1 MRLTL
6 PRLWLS
12 PPGKE
17 NPWMDFSMIKRLQM
31 PKLDLR
37 HIEWPRFDFS
47 GIQWPKM
54 PKLRIGD
61 AVARLPIVQGGM
73 GVGISLSGLASAV
86 ANEGG
91 IGVIAAN
98 SIGMLDPE
106 YYAKHKDANSI
117 ILRKEIRKAK
127 EKTSGLI
134 GVNIMVAVDDYPDL
148 VRVAIEEKIDMVFLG
163 AGLPIKG
170 IPVEDLRAAGVKVI
184 PIVSSARAAGLI
196 FKSWSKKYQDIPDA
210 VVVEGPK
217 AGGHLGFKAEQIDD
231 PDFAIEQILPDVVA
245 VVKTF
250 ESEYH
255 RKIPVIAAG
264 GIYTGADIYKIFQL
278 GASGVQ
284 MGTRFVATHECD
296 ANIRFKESY
305 IACREEDIEI
315 IKSPVGLPG
324 RAIRNSFLKDIAA
337 GKKMGF
343 KCAWRCLKSC
353 DIKNARYCISLAL
366 DNARQGILDKGFA
379 FAGSNAFR
387 IDKIVSVDALLQELI
402 DQYLYAEEKDASN
415 LKDEYEKALEKLIAL
430 KEEYVMAAKNG
441 LNSLK
446 DDYDRGIEKGA
457 ELFREEYLKTMDK
470 IDSLKADYQNT
481 VDKANQLKAEL
492 VELFEQYS
500 LFDKVLIEG
509 TCQEPC

>member
-1 MRLTL
+1 
-6 PRLWLS
+6 
-12 PPGKE
+12 
-17 NPWMDFSMIKRLQM
+17 MDFNMIKRLQI

-37 HIEWPRFDFS
+37 NIEWPRFDFS

-98 SIGMLDPE
+98 SIGMLDPK
-106 YYAKHKDANSI
+106 YYAKNKDANSV
-117 ILRKEIRKAK
+117 ILRKEIRKAQ

-134 GVNIMVAVDDYPDL
+134 GINIMVAVDDYPDL
-148 VRVAIEEKIDMVFLG
+148 LRVAIEEKIDMVFLG

-184 PIVSSARAAGLI
+184 PIVSSARATRLI
-196 FKSWSKKYQDIPDA
+196 FRSWSKKYKDIPDA

-217 AGGHLGFKAEQIDD
+217 AGGHLGFKTDQIDD
-231 PDFAIEQILPDVVA
+231 PDFALERLLPDVVA
-245 VVKTF
+245 EIKTF
-250 ESEYH
+250 EVDYH

-264 GIYTGADIYKIFQL
+264 GVFTGADIYKVFQL

-296 ANIRFKESY
+296 ADIRFKEAY
-305 IACREEDIEI
+305 VACREEDIEI
-315 IKSPVGLPG
+315 IKSPVGMPG

-337 GKKMGF
+337 GKKMRF

-353 DIKNARYCISLAL
+353 DIKNARYCISLVL
-366 DNARQGILDKGFA
+366 NHARQGNLDKGLF

-387 IDKIVSVDALLQELI
+387 VDKIVSVNELLQELI
-402 DQYLYAEEKDASN
+402 HQYQNAEEKGAGK
-415 LKDEYEKALEKLIAL
+415 LKDEYEKALENLVAL
-430 KEEYVMAAKNG
+430 KEEYFIGMKKG
-441 LNSLK
+441 LSSLV
-446 DDYDRGIEKGA
+446 DEYERGIEKGA
-457 ELFREEYLKTMDK
+457 VLFHEEYLKTMNK
-470 IDSLKADYQNT
+470 INLLKDEYQNV
-481 VDKANQLKAEL
+481 VDKANLLKAEI

-500 LFDKVLIEG
+500 LFDKLQIEG
-509 TCQEPC
+509 TCRKPCQ

>member
-1 MRLTL
+1 
-6 PRLWLS
+6 
-12 PPGKE
+12 
-17 NPWMDFSMIKRLQM
+17 MDFNMIKRLQI

-37 HIEWPRFDFS
+37 SLDWPRFDFS
-47 GIQWPKM
+47 AGQWSKM

-61 AVARLPIVQGGM
+61 AVAKLPIIQGGM

-106 YYAKHKDANSI
+106 YYAKNKDANSI
-117 ILRKEIRKAK
+117 ILRKEIRKTK

-134 GVNIMVAVDDYPDL
+134 GVNIMMAVDDCLDL
-148 VRVAIEEKIDMVFLG
+148 IRVAIDEKIDMVFLG

-170 IPVEDLRAAGVKVI
+170 IPVKDLRAAGVKAI

-196 FKSWSKKYQDIPDA
+196 FRSWSKKYKDIPDA

-217 AGGHLGFKAEQIDD
+217 AGGHLGFKFDQIDD
-231 PDFAIEQILPDVVA
+231 PDFALERILPDVVA
-245 VVKTF
+245 EIKTF
-250 ESEYH
+250 EGKYH

-264 GIYTGADIYKIFQL
+264 GVYTGADIYKVFKL

-296 ANIRFKESY
+296 ADIRFKEAY
-305 IACREEDIEI
+305 IACREDDLEI

-324 RAIRNSFLKDIAA
+324 RAISNSFLKDMAA
-337 GKKMGF
+337 GKKMRF

-353 DIKNARYCISLAL
+353 DIKNAHYCISLVL

-387 IDKIVSVDALLQELI
+387 VDKIVSVNELLQELTN
-402 DQYLYAEEKDASN
+402 QYQLAEEKGASKLRDEYEN
-415 LKDEYEKALEKLIAL
+415 ALEKLFSLKKEYSIAMKKGLNSFKDEYERGVEKGTALFQ
-430 KEEYVMAAKNG
+430 EEY
-441 LNSLK
+441 S
-446 DDYDRGIEKGA
+446 R
-457 ELFREEYLKTMDK
+457 TMDK
-470 IDSLKADYQNT
+470 ISTLKAEYQNA
-481 VDKANQLKAEL
+481 VDKANLLKAEL
-492 VELFEQYS
+492 VELFEPYS
-500 LFDKVLIEG
+500 LFDKIKIEG
-509 TCQEPC
+509 TCQYPCK

>member
-1 MRLTL
+1 
-6 PRLWLS
+6 
-12 PPGKE
+12 
-17 NPWMDFSMIKRLQM
+17 MDFSMIKRLQL

-37 HIEWPRFDFS
+37 NIEWPRFDFS

-61 AVARLPIVQGGM
+61 AVARLPIIQGGM

-106 YYAKHKDANSI
+106 YYAKNKDANSI
-117 ILRKEIRKAK
+117 ILRREIRKAQ
-127 EKTSGLI
+127 EKTTGLI

-184 PIVSSARAAGLI
+184 PIVSSARAAALI
-196 FKSWSKKYQDIPDA
+196 FKSWSKKYKDIPDA

-217 AGGHLGFKAEQIDD
+217 AGGHLGFKADQIDD
-231 PDFAIEQILPDVVA
+231 PDFALELILPEVVA
-245 VVKTF
+245 EIKAF
-250 ESEYH
+250 EDLYH
-255 RKIPVIAAG
+255 RTIPVIAAG
-264 GIYTGADIYKIFQL
+264 GIYTGADIYKVFKL

-296 ANIRFKESY
+296 ANIRFKEAY

-315 IKSPVGLPG
+315 IKSPVGMPG
-324 RAIRNSFLKDIAA
+324 RAIRNSFLEDIAA
-337 GKKMGF
+337 GKKMPF

-353 DIKNARYCISLAL
+353 DIKNARYCISLVL
-366 DNARQGILDKGFA
+366 DNARQGILDKGLF
-379 FAGSNAFR
+379 FAGSNAYR
-387 IDKIVSVDALLQELI
+387 VDKIVSVNELLQELI
-402 DQYLYAEEKDASN
+402 TQYQYAEEKGAGK
-415 LKDEYEKALEKLIAL
+415 LKDEYEKVLEKLVAL
-430 KEEYVMAAKNG
+430 KEEYFIDIKEG
-441 LNSLK
+441 LGSLV
-446 DDYDRGIEKGA
+446 DEYERGIEKGTV
-457 ELFREEYLKTMDK
+457 LFREEYLKTMDK
-470 IDSLKADYQNT
+470 INSLKAEYQNA
-481 VDKANQLKAEL
+481 VDKANLLKAEL
-492 VELFEQYS
+492 VEMFEQYS
-500 LFDKVLIEG
+500 LFDKLQIEG
-509 TCQEPC
+509 TCREPCR

>member
-1 MRLTL
+1 
-6 PRLWLS
+6 
-12 PPGKE
+12 
-17 NPWMDFSMIKRLQM
+17 MDFSMLKRMQI

-37 HIEWPRFDFS
+37 NFEWPRFDFS

-61 AVARLPIVQGGM
+61 AIARLPIVQGGM

-117 ILRKEIRKAK
+117 ILRKEIRKAQA
-127 EKTSGLI
+127 KTAGLL

-148 VRVAIEEKIDMVFLG
+148 VRVALEEKIDMVFLG

-196 FKSWSKKYQDIPDA
+196 FKSWSKKYKDIPDA

-231 PDFAIEQILPDVVA
+231 PDFALERILPEVVA
-245 VVKTF
+245 EIKTF
-250 ESEYH
+250 EGKYH

-264 GIYTGADIYKIFQL
+264 GVFTGADIYKVFKL

-305 IACREEDIEI
+305 VACREEDIEI

-324 RAIRNSFLKDIAA
+324 RAIRNSFLKDVAA

-387 IDKIVSVDALLQELI
+387 VDKIVSVNELLQELI
-402 DQYLYAEEKDASN
+402 SQYQYAEEKGASY
-415 LKDEYEKALEKLIAL
+415 LRDEYEKALEKLISL
-430 KEEYVMAAKNG
+430 KEEYLIATKNG
-441 LNSLK
+441 LSSLK
-446 DDYDRGIEKGA
+446 DDYEWGKERGA

-470 IDSLKADYQNT
+470 ISMVKAEYQNA

-500 LFDKVLIEG
+500 LFDKLQIE
-509 TCQEPC
+509 

>member
-1 MRLTL
+1 
-6 PRLWLS
+6 
-12 PPGKE
+12 
-17 NPWMDFSMIKRLQM
+17 MDFSMIKGLQL

-37 HIEWPRFDFS
+37 NIEWPRFDFS

-106 YYAKHKDANSI
+106 YYAKNKDANAI

-127 EKTSGLI
+127 EKTKGLI

-148 VRVAIEEKIDMVFLG
+148 LRVGMEEKIDFAFLG

-170 IPVEDLRAAGVKVI
+170 IPIEDIRAAGVKVI

-196 FKSWSKKYQDIPDA
+196 FKSWSKKYNDIPDA

-231 PDFAIEQILPDVVA
+231 PDFALEQILPGVVA
-245 VVKTF
+245 EIKTF
-250 ESEYH
+250 EDKY
-255 RKIPVIAAG
+255 RRTIPVIAAG
-264 GIYTGADIYKIFQL
+264 GVYTGDDIYKVFKL

-305 IACREEDIEI
+305 VACREDDIEI

-324 RAIRNSFLKDIAA
+324 RAIRNSFLKKIAA
-337 GKKMGF
+337 GEKIGF
-343 KCAWRCLKSC
+343 RCAWRCLKSC

-387 IDKIVSVDALLQELI
+387 VDKIVSVNELLQELI
-402 DQYLYAEEKDASN
+402 AQYQQAEEKGASY
-415 LKDEYEKALEKLIAL
+415 LRDEYEKALEKLVAL
-430 KEEYVMAAKNG
+430 KEEYVNAAKNG
-441 LNSLK
+441 LSSLK
-446 DDYDRGIEKGA
+446 DEYDRGIERGA
-457 ELFREEYLKTMDK
+457 ELFREEYPKTMDK
-470 IDSLKADYQNT
+470 IDLLKADYQNA
-481 VDKANQLKAEL
+481 VDRANRLKAEL

-500 LFDKVLIEG
+500 LFDKIQIEG
-509 TCQEPC
+509 TCQEPCR

>member
-1 MRLTL
+1 
-6 PRLWLS
+6 
-12 PPGKE
+12 
-17 NPWMDFSMIKRLQM
+17 MDFSMIKKLQI

-37 HIEWPRFDFS
+37 NIEWPRFDFS
-47 GIQWPKM
+47 VNRLPKM
-54 PKLRIGD
+54 PKLRISD
-61 AVARLPIVQGGM
+61 AVAKLPIVQGGM

-106 YYAKHKDANSI
+106 YYAKNKDANSI

-134 GVNIMVAVDDYPDL
+134 GVNIMVAVDDCLDL
-148 VRVAIEEKIDMVFLG
+148 IRVAIEEKIDMVFLG

-196 FKSWSKKYQDIPDA
+196 FRSWSKKYKDIPDA

-217 AGGHLGFKAEQIDD
+217 AGGHLGFKADQIDD
-231 PDFAIEQILPDVVA
+231 PDFALERILPEVVA
-245 VVKTF
+245 EIKTF
-250 ESEYH
+250 EGEYH
-255 RKIPVIAAG
+255 RTIPVIAAG
-264 GIYTGADIYKIFQL
+264 GIFTGADIFKAFKL

-296 ANIRFKESY
+296 ANIRFKEAY
-305 IACREEDIEI
+305 IACREDDLEI

-353 DIKNARYCISLAL
+353 DIKNARYCISLVL

-387 IDKIVSVDALLQELI
+387 VDKIVSVNELLQELI
-402 DQYLYAEEKDASN
+402 NQYQQAAEKGASK
-415 LKDEYEKALEKLIAL
+415 LRDEYEKALEKLVSL
-430 KEEYVMAAKNG
+430 KEEYLIAMRKG
-441 LNSLK
+441 LSSLK
-446 DDYDRGIEKGA
+446 DDYERGIEKGA
-457 ELFREEYLKTMDK
+457 VRFREENLKAMEK
-470 IDSLKADYQNT
+470 INSLKAEYQNV
-481 VDKANQLKAEL
+481 VDKANLLKAEL

-500 LFDKVLIEG
+500 LFDKHQSEG
-509 TCQEPC
+509 TCQEPCR

>member
-1 MRLTL
+1 
-6 PRLWLS
+6 
-12 PPGKE
+12 
-17 NPWMDFSMIKRLQM
+17 MDFNMIKRLQI

-37 HIEWPRFDFS
+37 NIEWPKFDFS

-54 PKLRIGD
+54 PKLKIGD

-106 YYAKHKDANSI
+106 YYAKNKDANSI
-117 ILRKEIRKAK
+117 ILRKEIRKARK
-127 EKTSGLI
+127 KTSGLI

-148 VRVAIEEKIDMVFLG
+148 VRVAIEEKIDIIFLG

-170 IPVEDLRAAGVKVI
+170 IPVEDLRQAGVKVV

-196 FKSWSKKYQDIPDA
+196 FKSWSKKYKDIPDA

-231 PDFAIEQILPDVVA
+231 PDFALEQILPDVVA
-245 VVKTF
+245 AIKTF
-250 ESEYH
+250 EGKYQ
-255 RKIPVIAAG
+255 RAIPVIAAG
-264 GIYTGADIYKIFQL
+264 GVYTGADIYKVLKL

-284 MGTRFVATHECD
+284 MGTRFVATPECD

-305 IACREEDIEI
+305 VACREDDIEI

-324 RAIRNSFLKDIAA
+324 RAIRNRFLKDIAA
-337 GKKMGF
+337 GKKIGF

-366 DNARQGILDKGFA
+366 DNARKGILDKGFA

-387 IDKIVSVDALLQELI
+387 VDKIVSVNELLQELI
-402 DQYLYAEEKDASN
+402 HQYQSAEEKGAGK
-415 LKDEYEKALEKLIAL
+415 LKDEYEKALEKLVSL
-430 KEEYVMAAKNG
+430 KEEYVIAAKKG

-446 DDYDRGIEKGA
+446 EEYERGLEKGA
-457 ELFREEYLKTMDK
+457 ELFREEYLNTMNK
-470 IDSLKADYQNT
+470 ITLLKADYQNT
-481 VDKANQLKAEL
+481 VDKANLLKVEI

-500 LFDKVLIEG
+500 LFDKIQIEG
-509 TCQEPC
+509 TCR

>member
-1 MRLTL
+1 
-6 PRLWLS
+6 
-12 PPGKE
+12 
-17 NPWMDFSMIKRLQM
+17 MDFSMITRLQI

-37 HIEWPRFDFS
+37 NIEWPRFDFS

-106 YYAKHKDANSI
+106 YYAKNRDANST
-117 ILRKEIRKAK
+117 ILRQEIRKTR
-127 EKTSGLI
+127 EMTSGLI
-134 GVNIMVAVDDYPDL
+134 GVNIMVAVDDFLDL
-148 VRVAIEEKIDMVFLG
+148 VRVAIDEKIDLVFLG

-170 IPVEDLRAAGVKVI
+170 IPVEDLRAAGVKVV
-184 PIVSSARAAGLI
+184 PIVSSARAADLI
-196 FKSWSKKYQDIPDA
+196 FKSWSKKYNDIPDA

-217 AGGHLGFKAEQIDD
+217 AGGHLGFKPDQIDD
-231 PDFAIEQILPDVVA
+231 PDFALERILPGVVA
-245 VVKTF
+245 AIKKF
-250 ESEYH
+250 ESKYQ

-264 GIYTGADIYKIFQL
+264 GVFTGSDIYKIFKL

-284 MGTRFVATHECD
+284 LGTRFVATHECD
-296 ANIRFKESY
+296 ANRKFKEAY
-305 IACREEDIEI
+305 VACREDDIEI

-324 RAIRNSFLKDIAA
+324 RAIRNQFLKDVAA

-343 KCAWRCLKSC
+343 KCAWKCLKSC
-353 DIKNARYCISLAL
+353 NLKTARYCISLAL
-366 DNARQGILDKGFA
+366 DNARQGILEKGFA

-387 IDKIVSVDALLQELI
+387 VDKIISVNELLQELI
-402 DQYLYAEEKDASN
+402 GQYQRAEEKGASK
-415 LKDEYEKALEKLIAL
+415 LRDEYENALEKLVSL
-430 KEEYVMAAKNG
+430 KEEYFIAMKKG

-446 DDYDRGIEKGA
+446 DEYDRGIEKGA
-457 ELFREEYLKTMDK
+457 VLFREEYLKTMDK
-470 IDSLKADYQNT
+470 ISLLKIDYKNA
-481 VDKANQLKAEL
+481 VDKANRLKDEL

-500 LFDKVLIEG
+500 LFDNLQIEG
-509 TCQEPC
+509 ICREPCR

>member
-1 MRLTL
+1 
-6 PRLWLS
+6 
-12 PPGKE
+12 
-17 NPWMDFSMIKRLQM
+17 MDFSMIKRLQM

-37 HIEWPRFDFS
+37 NIEWPRFDFS
-47 GIQWPKM
+47 GSQWVKM
-54 PKLRIGD
+54 TKLRIGD
-61 AVARLPIVQGGM
+61 AVAKLPIVQGGM

-106 YYAKHKDANSI
+106 YYAKNKDANSI
-117 ILRKEIRKAK
+117 ILRKEIRKAQ
-127 EKTSGLI
+127 EKTAGLI
-134 GVNIMVAVDDYPDL
+134 GVNIMMAVDDCLDL
-148 VRVAIEEKIDMVFLG
+148 IRVAIEEKIDMVFLG

-170 IPVEDLRAAGVKVI
+170 IPVEDLRTAGVKVI

-196 FKSWSKKYQDIPDA
+196 FRSWSKKYKDIPDA

-231 PDFAIEQILPDVVA
+231 PEFTLERILPEVVA
-245 VVKTF
+245 EIKTY
-250 ESEYH
+250 EKKYH
-255 RKIPVIAAG
+255 RTIPVIAAG
-264 GIYTGADIYKIFQL
+264 GVFTGADIYKVFKL

-296 ANIRFKESY
+296 ADIRFKEAY
-305 IACREEDIEI
+305 IACREDDLEI

-324 RAIRNSFLKDIAA
+324 RAIRNNFLKDVAA

-353 DIKNARYCISLAL
+353 DIKNARYCISLVL

-387 IDKIVSVDALLQELI
+387 VDKIVSVKELLQELI
-402 DQYLYAEEKDASN
+402 DQYQHATEKGASK
-415 LKDEYEKALEKLIAL
+415 LRDEYEKALEKIVSL
-430 KEEYVMAAKNG
+430 KEEYLVAMRKG
-441 LNSLK
+441 LSPFK
-446 DDYDRGIEKGA
+446 DEYERSIEKGA
-457 ELFREEYLKTMDK
+457 VRFREEYLKTMDK
-470 IDSLKADYQNT
+470 ISSLKTEYQNA
-481 VDKANQLKAEL
+481 VDKANLLKAEL
-492 VELFEQYS
+492 VELIEQYS
-500 LFDKVLIEG
+500 LFDKLQIQG
-509 TCQEPC
+509 TCQEPCR

>member
-1 MRLTL
+1 
-6 PRLWLS
+6 
-12 PPGKE
+12 
-17 NPWMDFSMIKRLQM
+17 MDFNMIKKLQI

-37 HIEWPRFDFS
+37 NIEWPRFDFS
-47 GIQWPKM
+47 ERQLPDM
-54 PKLRIGD
+54 PKLIIGD
-61 AVARLPIVQGGM
+61 AVAKLPIVQGGM

-106 YYAKHKDANSI
+106 YYAKNKDANSI

-148 VRVAIEEKIDMVFLG
+148 MRVAIEEKIDMVFLG

-170 IPVEDLRAAGVKVI
+170 IPVDDFRAAGVKVI

-196 FKSWSKKYQDIPDA
+196 FRSWSKKYKDIPDA

-217 AGGHLGFKAEQIDD
+217 AGGHLGFKADQIDD
-231 PDFAIEQILPDVVA
+231 PDFALERILPDIVA
-245 VVKTF
+245 EIKTF
-250 ESEYH
+250 EGEYH
-255 RKIPVIAAG
+255 RTIPVIAAG
-264 GIYTGADIYKIFQL
+264 GIYTGTDIYKVFKL

-284 MGTRFVATHECD
+284 LGTRFVATHECD
-296 ANIRFKESY
+296 ADVRFKESY
-305 IACREEDIEI
+305 VACREEDLEI

-324 RAIRNSFLKDIAA
+324 RAIRNSFLKDVAA
-337 GKKMGF
+337 GKKRGF

-387 IDKIVSVDALLQELI
+387 VDKIVSVNELLQELI
-402 DQYLYAEEKDASN
+402 DQYQHAEEKGADK
-415 LKDEYEKALEKLIAL
+415 LKAEYEKTLEKIVSL
-430 KEEYVMAAKNG
+430 KEEYFVAMKKG

-446 DDYDRGIEKGA
+446 EEYERGIEKGA
-457 ELFREEYLKTMDK
+457 VLFREEYQKTMDK
-470 IDSLKADYQNT
+470 IGSLKDEYQGV
-481 VDKANQLKAEL
+481 VDKANLLKAEL
-492 VELFEQYS
+492 VELIEQYS
-500 LFDKVLIEG
+500 LFDKIQIEG
-509 TCQEPC
+509 TCREPCR

>member
-1 MRLTL
+1 
-6 PRLWLS
+6 
-12 PPGKE
+12 
-17 NPWMDFSMIKRLQM
+17 MDLSMIRKLQM

-37 HIEWPRFDFS
+37 NIEWPRFDFS

-54 PKLRIGD
+54 PKLKIGD
-61 AVARLPIVQGGM
+61 AVAMLPIVQGGM

-106 YYAKHKDANSI
+106 YYAKNKDANSI
-117 ILRKEIRKAK
+117 ILRREIRRAR
-127 EKTSGLI
+127 EMTTGLI

-148 VRVAIEEKIDMVFLG
+148 LRVTIEEKVDMAFLG

-170 IPVEDLRAAGVKVI
+170 IPVKDLRTANVKVI

-196 FKSWSKKYQDIPDA
+196 FKSWSKKYNDIPDA

-217 AGGHLGFKAEQIDD
+217 AGGHLGFKADQIDD
-231 PDFAIEQILPDVVA
+231 PDFALERILPGVVA
-245 VVKTF
+245 EIKKF
-250 ESEYH
+250 ENQYQ

-264 GIYTGADIYKIFQL
+264 GVFTGSDIYKIFKL

-296 ANIRFKESY
+296 ANFKFKEAY
-305 IACREEDIEI
+305 VACREDDIEI

-324 RAIRNSFLKDIAA
+324 RAIRNRFLKDVAA

-343 KCAWRCLKSC
+343 RCAWRCLKSC
-353 DIKNARYCISLAL
+353 DLKTARYCISLAL

-387 IDKIVSVDALLQELI
+387 VDKIVSVKELLQELI
-402 DQYLYAEEKDASN
+402 NQYQRAEESGADK
-415 LKDEYEKALEKLIAL
+415 LKDEYERALEKLVSL
-430 KEEYVMAAKNG
+430 KEEYFIAMKKG
-441 LNSLK
+441 LSSLK
-446 DDYDRGIEKGA
+446 DEYERGIEKGA
-457 ELFREEYLKTMDK
+457 VLFREEYLKTMDR
-470 IDSLKADYQNT
+470 ISLLKADYKSA
-481 VDKANQLKAEL
+481 VDKANLLKEEL
-492 VELFEQYS
+492 VALFEQYS
-500 LFDKVLIEG
+500 LFEKLQIEG
-509 TCQEPC
+509 TCQEPCR

>member
-1 MRLTL
+1 
-6 PRLWLS
+6 
-12 PPGKE
+12 
-17 NPWMDFSMIKRLQM
+17 MDFSMLKRLQI

-37 HIEWPRFDFS
+37 NIEWPRFDFS

-106 YYAKHKDANSI
+106 YYAKNKDANAI
-117 ILRKEIRKAK
+117 ILRREIRKAQA
-127 EKTSGLI
+127 KTAGLL

-148 VRVAIEEKIDMVFLG
+148 VRVAIEEKIDMIFLG

-184 PIVSSARAAGLI
+184 PIISSARAAGLI
-196 FKSWSKKYQDIPDA
+196 FKSWSKKYKDVPDA

-231 PDFAIEQILPDVVA
+231 PDFALERILPEVVA
-245 VVKTF
+245 EIKTF
-250 ESEYH
+250 EGQYH
-255 RKIPVIAAG
+255 RTIPVIAAG
-264 GIYTGADIYKIFQL
+264 GVFTGADIYKVFKL

-305 IACREEDIEI
+305 VACREEDIEI

-387 IDKIVSVDALLQELI
+387 VDKIVSVNELLQELI
-402 DQYLYAEEKDASN
+402 YQYQYAEEKGASY
-415 LKDEYEKALEKLIAL
+415 LRDEYEKALEKLISL
-430 KEEYVMAAKNG
+430 KEEYLITTKTG
-441 LNSLK
+441 LSSLK
-446 DDYDRGIEKGA
+446 DDYDRGMERGA
-457 ELFREEYLKTMDK
+457 ELFRQEYLKTVDK
-470 IDSLKADYQNT
+470 INLLKADYQNA
-481 VDKANQLKAEL
+481 VDKANRLKAEL

-500 LFDKVLIEG
+500 LFDKLQVEG
-509 TCQEPC
+509 ACR

>member
-1 MRLTL
+1 
-6 PRLWLS
+6 
-12 PPGKE
+12 
-17 NPWMDFSMIKRLQM
+17 MDFSMIKRLQI

-37 HIEWPRFDFS
+37 NIEWPRFDFS

-106 YYAKHKDANSI
+106 YYAKNKDANSI

-148 VRVAIEEKIDMVFLG
+148 LRVCIEEKIDMVFLG

-170 IPVEDLRAAGVKVI
+170 IPVEDLRSAGVKVI

-196 FKSWSKKYQDIPDA
+196 FRSWSKKYKDVPDA
-210 VVVEGPK
+210 VVLEGPK
-217 AGGHLGFKAEQIDD
+217 AGGHLGFKADQIDD
-231 PDFAIEQILPDVVA
+231 PDFALERLLPEVVA
-245 VVKTF
+245 AIKTF
-250 ESEYH
+250 EADYH

-264 GIYTGADIYKIFQL
+264 GVYTGADIYKVFQL
-278 GASGVQ
+278 GAGGVQ

-296 ANIRFKESY
+296 ANIRFKEAY
-305 IACREEDIEI
+305 VACCEEDIEI
-315 IKSPVGLPG
+315 IKSPVGMPG

-353 DIKNARYCISLAL
+353 DIKNARYCISLVL
-366 DNARQGILDKGFA
+366 DNARQGILDKGLF

-387 IDKIVSVDALLQELI
+387 VDKIVSVSELLQELI
-402 DQYLYAEEKDASN
+402 HQYQNAEEKGASK
-415 LKDEYEKALEKLIAL
+415 LKDEYEKALEKLVSL
-430 KEEYVMAAKNG
+430 KEEYFIGMKKG
-441 LNSLK
+441 LGSLI
-446 DDYDRGIEKGA
+446 DEYEQGIEKGA
-457 ELFREEYLKTMDK
+457 VLFHEEYLKTVNK
-470 IDSLKADYQNT
+470 ISSLKIEYQNV
-481 VDKANQLKAEL
+481 VDKANLLKAEL

-500 LFDKVLIEG
+500 LFDKLQIEG
-509 TCQEPC
+509 TCREPCQ